1 MANQLLTVNGV
12 VLREL
17 QMKESDKVI
26 TVLTRELGVIS
37 IYAKGAMRLKNKF
50 HSSTGLFT
58 YSEFVVFEGKGDRM
72 YQLNEAVTKN
82 VFYNLST
89 SIENISLA
97 MYMAEL
103 VCEVVVPDEVSNDI
117 LRLFLNCLHML
128 CEGKWDPLMTKAA
141 FEMRLVSDV
150 GFRPNLV
157 GCRKCGRYENDM
169 MFLDIDAGNLIC
181 PPCRIAYETGYEMLE
196 PAVLLALRYI
206 VLADFEQMFSFKLE
220 GISLIRLSQL
230 CEKYVLACTKNS
242 YKTLDFLKP
251 LFRTLIDKEAE
262 KFYKGLE
269 K

>member
-1 MANQLLTVNGV
+1 
-12 VLREL
+12 
-17 QMKESDKVI
+17 MKESDKVI

-58 YSEFVVFEGKGDRM
+58 YSEFVIFEGKGDKM
-72 YQLNEAVTKN
+72 YQLNEAVTKK
-82 VFYNLST
+82 VFYNLSS

-117 LRLFLNCLHML
+117 LRLFLNSLFML

-141 FEMRLVSDV
+141 FEMRLLSDI

-157 GCRKCGRYENDM
+157 GCRKCSKYENEIM
-169 MFLDIDAGNLIC
+169 YLDITAGNLIC
-181 PPCRIAYETGYEMLE
+181 PECRTAYETGYAMLE

-206 VLADFEQMFSFKLE
+206 ALADLEQMFSFKLE
-220 GISLIRLSQL
+220 GLSLIRLSQV
-230 CEKYVLACTKNS
+230 CERYVLVNTKES

-251 LFRTLIDKEAE
+251 LFSTLIDKEAE

>member
-1 MANQLLTVNGV
+1 MANQLLKVNGV

-17 QMKESDKVI
+17 QMKESDKVL
-26 TVLTRELGVIS
+26 TVLTKELGVIS

-72 YQLNEAVTKN
+72 YQLNEAVTKK

-97 MYMAEL
+97 MYMSEL
-103 VCEVVVPDEVSNDI
+103 VCESVVPDEVSNDI

-128 CEGKWDPLMTKAA
+128 CEEKWSPLMTKAA
-141 FEMRLVSDV
+141 FEMRLMSDI
-150 GFRPNLV
+150 GYRPDMV
-157 GCRKCGRYENDM
+157 GCRRCRRYENE
-169 MFLDIDAGNLIC
+169 MFFFDVDSGNIIC
-181 PPCRIAYETGYEMLE
+181 PECRQAYETGYI
-196 PAVLLALRYI
+196 PAEGAVILALRYLA
-206 VLADFEQMFSFKLE
+206 LADLEQMFGFKVSGL
-220 GISLIRLSQL
+220 SLIRLGQI
-230 CEKYVLACTKNS
+230 CERYVFSKTKDS

-251 LFRTLIDKEAE
+251 LLKPLIDKEAE
-262 KFYKGLE
+262 VLTKGNS